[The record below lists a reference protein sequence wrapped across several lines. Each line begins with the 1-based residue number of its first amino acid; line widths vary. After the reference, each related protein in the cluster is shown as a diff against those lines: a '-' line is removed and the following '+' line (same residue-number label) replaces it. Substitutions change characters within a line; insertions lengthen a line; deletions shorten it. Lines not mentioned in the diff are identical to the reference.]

1 MTSAM
6 MTTINIFLRLNLWTA
21 FIITITIATIM
32 AYRPGRFLFFNCRL
46 DIIKISMSKN
56 PLVNAFSAAAYIF
69 LVVTVMNFVT
79 QPLRNK
85 PDTFFAP
92 ITVLFVLTLSVA
104 VMAFLFF
111 YQPLMLFIEGKKK
124 DAVNLF
130 AKTVGIFVGMTVAV
144 LILLF
149 SGLI

>member
-1 MTSAM
+1 
-6 MTTINIFLRLNLWTA
+6 
-21 FIITITIATIM
+21 
-32 AYRPGRFLFFNCRL
+32 
-46 DIIKISMSKN
+46 MSKN
-56 PLVNAFSAAAYIF
+56 PLINALSASVYII
-69 LVVTVMNFVT
+69 LVVSAMTFVT
-79 QPLRNK
+79 RPLRDK

-111 YQPLMLFIEGKKK
+111 YQPLMLFLEDKKK
-124 DAVNLF
+124 EAVNLF
-130 AKTVGIFVGMTVAV
+130 TKTVGIFAAFTVIV

>member
-1 MTSAM
+1 
-6 MTTINIFLRLNLWTA
+6 
-21 FIITITIATIM
+21 
-32 AYRPGRFLFFNCRL
+32 
-46 DIIKISMSKN
+46 MSKN
-56 PLVNAFSAAAYIF
+56 PVINAVGASAYII
-69 LVVTVMNFVT
+69 LVVTVMTFVT
-79 QPLRNK
+79 QPLKNK

-111 YQPLMLFIEGKKK
+111 YQPLQFFIEGKKK
-124 DAVNLF
+124 EAVNLF
-130 AKTVGIFVGMTVAV
+130 AQTVGVFGALTAVV

>member
-1 MTSAM
+1 
-6 MTTINIFLRLNLWTA
+6 
-21 FIITITIATIM
+21 
-32 AYRPGRFLFFNCRL
+32 
-46 DIIKISMSKN
+46 MSKN
-56 PLVNAFSAAAYIF
+56 PFINALSASTYII
-69 LVVTVMNFVT
+69 LVVTVMTLVT
-79 QPLRNK
+79 KPLRNK

-111 YQPLMLFIEGKKK
+111 YEPLQLFIEGKKK
-124 DAVNLF
+124 EAVKLF
-130 AKTVGIFVGMTVAV
+130 VQTVGIFAVFTAVV